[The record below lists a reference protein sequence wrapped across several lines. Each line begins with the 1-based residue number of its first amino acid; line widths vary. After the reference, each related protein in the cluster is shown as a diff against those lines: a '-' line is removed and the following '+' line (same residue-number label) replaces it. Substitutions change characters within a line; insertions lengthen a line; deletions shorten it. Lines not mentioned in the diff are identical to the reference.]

1 MALKDFPST
10 SILHLRR
17 LAWLLDSSIPIP
29 GTRFS
34 IGIDALIG
42 LVPGLGDLVGT
53 VLSAYI
59 VAGAWRAG
67 ISKTTLVHML
77 FNIAIESVFGSVPV
91 LGDIFDAAWKA
102 NQRNMR
108 LLDTHAQDP
117 IRAKRRSIGFLILIL
132 FVLAMI
138 VLGAGTLTYFCIQ
151 ALRAL

>member
-1 MALKDFPST
+1 MALKDST
-10 SILHLRR
+10 SISHLRQ
-17 LAWLLDSSIPIP
+17 LAWLLDSSIRIP
-29 GTRFS
+29 GTRLSF
-34 IGIDALIG
+34 GIDALIG

-53 VLSAYI
+53 ALSAYI

-77 FNIAIESVFGSVPV
+77 FNIAIESIFGAVPV

-102 NQRNMR
+102 NQRNIR
-108 LLDTHAQDP
+108 LLETHAQDP
-117 IRAKRRSIGFLILIL
+117 RRAKRSSLGFFILIL
-132 FVLAMI
+132 FVLIMI